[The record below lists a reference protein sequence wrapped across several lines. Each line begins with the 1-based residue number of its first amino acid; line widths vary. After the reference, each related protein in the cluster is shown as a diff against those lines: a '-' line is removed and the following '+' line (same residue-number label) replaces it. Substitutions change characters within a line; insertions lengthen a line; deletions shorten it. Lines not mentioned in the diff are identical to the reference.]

1 MFLVLA
7 PIDYTE
13 SRMPTTASILL
24 NTFHAYGTY
33 SEASRFM
40 LSFEKEREVFFFQKL
55 MEADTGTDKHY
66 KIKSFTLSCKYVNIM
81 TVRSL
86 DKELHL

>member
-1 MFLVLA
+1 MHLLLATTYDLVTRCMRTRL
-7 PIDYTE
+7 
-13 SRMPTTASILL
+13 
-24 NTFHAYGTY
+24 YGTY
-33 SEASRFM
+33 PEASRFM
-40 LSFEKEREVFFFQKL
+40 LSFEKEREVFFLQKL

-81 TVRSL
+81 TVSSL